1 MEKKIEKI
9 SNQDAKWNKKM
20 GGRSH
25 VITFVM
31 NVNTST
37 VIRVISHMIKIN
49 SFGVGF
55 TFWCGIIYLNLI

>member
-1 MEKKIEKI
+1 
-9 SNQDAKWNKKM
+9 M

-25 VITFVM
+25 VITFAM

-37 VIRVISHMIKIN
+37 VIRVIAHMIKIN